1 MQHLGKNKIFES
13 LDSVDWISKIELSEN
28 RETQIRESFC
38 YASVE
43 FHYPIDV
50 GEFETILESL
60 KDNKA
65 DLNID
70 HEDLCIREKD
80 VFDRIIVMDDVS
92 GLSRKCRYTCV
103 YIFHIMSAV

>member
-1 MQHLGKNKIFES
+1 MQHLGKNKNFGS

-28 RETQIRESFC
+28 RENRIRESFC

-60 KDNKA
+60 KNNKT

-70 HEDLCIREKD
+70 HEDLCIGEKD
-80 VFDRIIVMDDVS
+80 TEQKVTI
-92 GLSRKCRYTCV
+92 T
-103 YIFHIMSAV
+103 